1 MRYSDHFKNYII
13 SEYDNGQC
21 TIKRLAKQFNISQ
34 TTIRRWIKEDSFNK
48 RNDLNKYVII
58 VNFNNN

>member
-1 MRYSDHFKNYII
+1 MRHSNHFKNYII
-13 SEYDNGQC
+13 SEYNNGQS

-34 TTIRRWIKEDSFNK
+34 TTIRRWIKEYSFNK

-58 VNFNNN
+58 INFNNN